1 MSLPR
6 AAAAGKREADW
17 LPGPRICILHVPGC
31 PLVSQLRA
39 ELEIALANA
48 GVGAVIEEIEGSY
61 PSPTLLIDGIDV
73 TGRPLS
79 SVPGCR
85 LDLPAREQIVVAI
98 RAAGTAAAK
107 AASLERGAAQGGPV

>member
-1 MSLPR
+1 MSRPR
-6 AAAAGKREADW
+6 AAVAGRREADR

-39 ELEIALANA
+39 DVEIALVSA
-48 GVGAVIEEIEGSY
+48 GAKAVIEEIEGSY
-61 PSPTLLIDGIDV
+61 PSPTLLIDGMDV
-73 TGRPLS
+73 TGRALS

-98 RAAGTAAAK
+98 RAAGTMDARAV
-107 AASLERGAAQGGPV
+107 SLERGATPGGPV